1 LVASTIEV
9 VVPET
14 APVVDETAKVMAELA
29 AFEAAREPV
38 TKEAPPTAGEKAPAK
53 AGSNAAEKG
62 TSGVAAPVSTD
73 ESPAQET
80 AETPPVAE
88 TTVDLSGLPDDLRK
102 VIEESALPSEVK
114 KKVNEG
120 FLRRKDYTQKTQ
132 ALASDRDAAAKYKQ
146 IVSNER
152 IAKKVA
158 ELLMGK
164 GDADEAPADPVEP
177 EAEID
182 PVLDPRGYSDA
193 VAKKA
198 EAKAVATME
207 RIWRERVDAPMENRA
222 ALNAAFSRFAD
233 EHEVPKGVMQSAVS
247 ALIAEANEA
256 GIPLSPALIPVLVKP
271 HVELARLKTA
281 SVKAPEKNGAMG
293 NGRAGGLAEVASP
306 NGRIGASGGSTIPV
320 PKHIREGKVAVTEAE
335 ISEEVEYA
343 IRRRFGPDAS

>member
-1 LVASTIEV
+1 M
-9 VVPET
+9 PET
-14 APVVDETAKVMAELA
+14 APVVDETVKVMAELA
-29 AFEAAREPV
+29 AFEAQRGPV
-38 TKEAPPTAGEKAPAK
+38 AKEAPPAAGEKAPAK
-53 AGSNAAEKG
+53 AGTNAAENG

-73 ESPAQET
+73 EGPAKET
-80 AETPPVAE
+80 AATPPVAE
-88 TTVDLSGLPDDLRK
+88 TAVDLSGLPDDLRK
-102 VIEESALPSEVK
+102 VIEDSALPVEVK

-164 GDADEAPADPVEP
+164 EDADEAPAAPVEP

-182 PVLDPRGYSDA
+182 PVLDPKGYA
-193 VAKKA
+193 AHVAKQ
-198 EAKAVATME
+198 AKAAATE
-207 RIWRERVDAPMENRA
+207 AVEQIWRTRVEAPMENRA

-233 EHEVPKGVMQSAVS
+233 EHEVPKDIMQSAVTS
-247 ALIAEANEA
+247 LIAEANEA
-256 GIPLSPALIPVLVKP
+256 GVPLSPAMIPVLVKP

-281 SVKAPEKNGAMG
+281 PSVKAPEKNGSIG

-306 NGRIGASGGSTIPV
+306 NGRIGAAGGSTIPV
-320 PKHIREGKVAVTEAE
+320 PKHIREGRIARTEAE

-343 IRRRFGPDAS
+343 IRRKYGPDAL